1 MWNKN
6 VQDWRWSSNTRPQAK
21 AGGKAS
27 NEKEEAEAEQS
38 SKTKEK
44 ITIMVAEYP
53 YYWKQLRE
61 LLFINLNLYMN
72 MCTLNCHSG
81 LY

>member
-1 MWNKN
+1 
-6 VQDWRWSSNTRPQAK
+6 
-21 AGGKAS
+21 
-27 NEKEEAEAEQS
+27 
-38 SKTKEK
+38 
-44 ITIMVAEYP
+44 MVAEYP